1 MLSGYTQGGSA
12 DPKYWM
18 EQIDSGLKFRK
29 KQAYEASWARWRQ
42 FYRGDYEPGVLPINL
57 FYMMIRSMVPRLYF
71 RNPSASVVPAE
82 PGFETMAWARILE
95 RVDNR
100 QIEEMG
106 IKSEIKA
113 MTQDAFMYGT
123 ACGKL
128 GFGGQFTYD
137 IKAGNT
143 SGRPLMKQR
152 LEYNDN
158 IVENMPWFMR
168 GHTRNLVVPSGTVRI
183 SDARWI
189 AMIHQ
194 RHVEDVRADTRF
206 APIRKRVKPGTF
218 QEVFPT
224 SRAMHMELQKSQ
236 LVEFAEI
243 YDKKTKQV
251 IVLAPHV
258 EYQSGAAI
266 LYQGPDTLLSRNV
279 PIKTLVFNPDG
290 DSFWGIPDSQIIEPF
305 QLEINEIRTILM
317 HARRQLNVKFL
328 ARRGAMLEE
337 EVEKMQSED
346 ARAVAF
352 TEQDPRTAIQ
362 KIEGDYNTVLSLT
375 NALTAILQDVRESVG
390 FSRNQFGEYNSRS
403 GDTTATEATIVNRAS
418 EIRLDER
425 RDALAD
431 LLSEI
436 IVDVNDIMFHHWTTE
451 QVVQVLGPGGVPVW
465 VRFQPTMLS
474 RGKYTVKVD
483 SDNGL
488 PETRQIREQRA
499 KEMYAILKDNPLI
512 DPMKLTSYLLHEVHG
527 TAFDD
532 MMRFLP
538 PLISSNEALS
548 PAQFQQGIVQS
559 IGNANDNQLSLAAMA
574 AAGMQ
579 PAA

>member
-1 MLSGYTQGGSA
+1 
-12 DPKYWM
+12 
-18 EQIDSGLKFRK
+18 
-29 KQAYEASWARWRQ
+29 
-42 FYRGDYEPGVLPINL
+42 
-57 FYMMIRSMVPRLYF
+57 
-71 RNPSASVVPAE
+71 
-82 PGFETMAWARILE
+82 
-95 RVDNR
+95 
-100 QIEEMG
+100 
-106 IKSEIKA
+106 
-113 MTQDAFMYGT
+113 
-123 ACGKL
+123 
-128 GFGGQFTYD
+128 
-137 IKAGNT
+137 
-143 SGRPLMKQR
+143 
-152 LEYNDN
+152 
-158 IVENMPWFMR
+158 
-168 GHTRNLVVPSGTVRI
+168 
-183 SDARWI
+183 
-189 AMIHQ
+189 
-194 RHVEDVRADTRF
+194 
-206 APIRKRVKPGTF
+206 
-218 QEVFPT
+218 
-224 SRAMHMELQKSQ
+224 MELQKSQ

-512 DPMKLTSYLLHEVHG
+512 DPLKLTSYLLHEVHG

-538 PLISSNEALS
+538 PLISSGEALS